1 MSEKKAG
8 GKPGDQKSPDE
19 KLDGTPTELEQQIQ
33 ARRDH
38 LAATIDELTSRA
50 HPKELARRGTAA
62 LSDRLQTVT
71 HTPEGELRTERLAAV
86 AGAFVVVAGILVFAR
101 GRG

>member
-1 MSEKKAG
+1 MSEKKT
-8 GKPGDQKSPDE
+8 GDQDS
-19 KLDGTPTELEQQIQ
+19 LDAAIGGTPTELEQQIQ

-38 LAATIDELTSRA
+38 LAATNDELTSRA
-50 HPKELARRGTAA
+50 HPKELARRGTA
-62 LSDRLQTVT
+62 LVSDRLQTLT

-86 AGAFVVVAGILVFAR
+86 AGAFVVVAGVLVFAR

>member
-1 MSEKKAG
+1 MSEKK
-8 GKPGDQKSPDE
+8 PQSPDE
-19 KLDGTPTELEQQIQ
+19 TVSGTPSELEQQIQ

-50 HPKELARRGTAA
+50 KPKELARRGAA
-62 LSDRLQTVT
+62 VLSDRLQTVT
-71 HTPEGELRTERLAAV
+71 HTPDGELRTERLAAV
-86 AGAFVVVAGILVFAR
+86 AGAFVVVAGVLVFIR

>member
-1 MSEKKAG
+1 MSEKKPG
-8 GKPGDQKSPDE
+8 GKPMAPGSFDE
-19 KLDGTPTELEQQIQ
+19 ALDGSPSELEQQIQ

-50 HPKELARRGTAA
+50 QPKEIARRGAA
-62 LSDRLQTVT
+62 LLSDRLQTMT
-71 HTPEGELRTERLAAV
+71 HTEDGELRTERLAAV
-86 AGAFVVVAGILVFAR
+86 AGAVVVVAGVLIFVR